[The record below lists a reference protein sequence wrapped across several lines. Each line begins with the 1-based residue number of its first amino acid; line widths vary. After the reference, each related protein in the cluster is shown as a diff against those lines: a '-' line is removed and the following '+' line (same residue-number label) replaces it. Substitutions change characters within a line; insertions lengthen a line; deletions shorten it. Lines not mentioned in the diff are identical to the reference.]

1 MLIKAQQKLAN
12 TTPRKL
18 RLVADMV
25 RRLPITAAQ
34 ERLKFTPT
42 RTALVLLAVLN
53 QAVANATNN
62 HKLAPESLRIKAI
75 DVDEGRKY
83 KRWQAVSRGRA
94 HGITKRTT
102 HIRVVL
108 EGEPVERAKQ
118 KYGTKS

>member
-1 MLIKAQQKLAN
+1 MLVTAQQKLAN

-34 ERLKFTPT
+34 EQLKFTPT
-42 RTALVLLAVLN
+42 RTAEVLLAVLN

-75 DVDEGRKY
+75 DADEGRKY

-94 HGITKRTT
+94 HGIIKRTT

-108 EGEPVERAKQ
+108 EGEPPQRAKT
-118 KYGTKS
+118 KHGTKS

>member
-1 MLIKAQQKLAN
+1 MLVKAQQKLAN

-25 RRLPITAAQ
+25 RRLPITQAQ
-34 ERLKFTPT
+34 EQLKFATV
-42 RTALVLLAVLN
+42 RTAAILGAVLN
-53 QAVANATNN
+53 QAVANATQT

-102 HIRVVL
+102 HIRVVV
-108 EGEPVERAKQ
+108 EGEPD
-118 KYGTKS
+118 GTKS

>member
-1 MLIKAQQKLAN
+1 MLVAAQQKLAN

-34 ERLKFTPT
+34 EQLKFTPT
-42 RTALVLLAVLN
+42 RTAKVLLAVLN

-75 DVDEGRKY
+75 DADEGRKY

-94 HGITKRTT
+94 HGIIKRTT

-108 EGEPVERAKQ
+108 EGEPVERAKT
-118 KYGTKS
+118 KHGTKS